1 MEKESTGNH
10 RRKIIALIVF
20 SALAVVG
27 AVAAYFYIRYISTH
41 IATDDAFI
49 DGDVYTIASK
59 VTGTVKAV
67 HVESNQFVKKGDLLV
82 ELDPSD
88 YDVKVDEASAALST
102 EKSRIVEAETRIE
115 AAKRQLSELEAR
127 VEEQRAT
134 LELHKANLE
143 QAELD
148 LKRAESL
155 YERNV
160 ITKERYEKTIT
171 AYKVALS
178 QVKASAEGLKNAIL
192 GLDTQNAVIL
202 QAESAKNSQR
212 SAVTQ
217 REAVLIAARL
227 NQGYTKIYAPVDGHV
242 TKKSVEVGNQI
253 KDVQPLMVVV
263 PIEGLYV
270 TANYKETQLE
280 NVRKGQRVTIKV
292 DTYPGRTLEGRVES
306 IMAGT
311 GSVFTLFPPE
321 NATGNYV
328 KIVQRIPV
336 KIVFD
341 KDTDREHILRIGM
354 SVAPTIIVSK
364 K

>member
-1 MEKESTGNH
+1 MERESTGNH
-10 RRKIIALIVF
+10 RRKIIAVIVF

-27 AVAAYFYIRYISTH
+27 AVAAYLYIRYISTH
-41 IATDDAFI
+41 VSTDDAFV
-49 DGDVYTIASK
+49 DGDVYTIAFK
-59 VTGTVKAV
+59 VSGMVKAV
-67 HVESNQFVKKGDLLV
+67 HVDSNQFVKKGDLLV

-88 YDVKVDEASAALST
+88 YNVRVDEAAAALSA
-102 EKSRIVEAETRIE
+102 EKSRTVEAETRIK
-115 AAKRQLSELEAR
+115 ASRRLLSELEAR
-127 VEEQRAT
+127 VEAQRAT
-134 LELHKANLE
+134 LDLHKANLE

-148 LKRAESL
+148 LKRTESL
-155 YERNV
+155 YGQNV

-192 GLDTQNAVIL
+192 ALDTQNAVIL
-202 QAESAKNSQR
+202 EAESAKNSQR
-212 SAVTQ
+212 SAVAQ
-217 REAVLIAARL
+217 REAVLTGARL
-227 NQGYTKIYAPVDGHV
+227 NRGYTKVYAPIDGHI

-253 KDVQPLMVVV
+253 KDGQPLMVIV

-270 TANYKETQLE
+270 TANYKETQLQ
-280 NVRKGQRVTIKV
+280 NVRKGQRVAIKV
-292 DTYPGRTLEGRVES
+292 DSYPGRTLEGRVDS

-311 GSVFTLFPPE
+311 GSAFTLFPPE

-341 KDTDREHILRIGM
+341 KETDRQHILRIGM
-354 SVAPTIIVSK
+354 SVVPTILVSEK
-364 K
+364 